1 MARALDTTIT
11 VFLFVFVLSLPHSIA
26 ATEIA
31 YGIAALAW
39 LIRLIAVRRG
49 PQASKL
55 YGSPLDLPILIYWIL
70 CGVSASMSPQPVLSW
85 TGMRKVGLIFVVL
98 VVAHNVHTIRRA
110 RQLIL
115 ALLLA
120 GLPNV
125 AYSLYQ
131 QTFGV
136 GLRLDNVVPGSVFHR
151 AGLFDRDTLL
161 AVDSRTIRRP
171 ADFIAHLRAKPPGE
185 PLRLVVAH
193 PEGLPVSIVIPAEHL
208 PRPAS
213 FEELGIRASRAR
225 PFRAGSIIRNH
236 VTYAV
241 ILQLLVALAFGLW
254 LARLW
259 RLTRTEFLDWPALG
273 LAGLW
278 LVFAVTLFLVLTRAP
293 WLAAIGACLLEL
305 WFHARRRWV
314 RALLPLVLVLAV
326 VGSDIALRHMRSV
339 GLFTVE
345 EGSTDYRR
353 LMWRDGLR
361 LIREHPWFGVGMNM
375 IRDRWQEFNL
385 EAYQKWGY
393 RDHFLSTPVQLAVD
407 LGLPAFAAWVVL
419 MAVYWFMLAGMV
431 SRARGQLDRTLYGLV
446 LGIFGAA
453 SGFLVTSLVH
463 YNFGDSLVVL
473 LFWFLCGLALTL
485 RRHLLPIPCAQSE
498 RSRGTGDSSL
508 RSEG

>member
-1 MARALDTTIT
+1 MSEATLTMARALDTTIT

-49 PQASKL
+49 PLASKL
-55 YGSPLDLPILIYWIL
+55 YSSPLDLPILIYWIL
-70 CGVSASMSPQPVLSW
+70 CGVSASMSPQPALSW
-85 TGMRKVGLIFVVL
+85 VGMRKVGLIFVVL
-98 VVAHNVHTIRRA
+98 VVAHNVHTVRRA

-115 ALLLA
+115 VLLLA

-131 QTFGV
+131 QTFGI
-136 GLRLDNVVPGSVFHR
+136 GLRIDSVTPGALFHR

-161 AVDSRTIRRP
+161 RVDGRTLRRP
-171 ADFIAHLRAKPPGE
+171 EDFLAHLQAKPPEE

-193 PEGLPVSIVIPAEHL
+193 PEGPPVGLVIAAERL
-208 PRPAS
+208 PRPPS
-213 FEELGIRASRAR
+213 FEALGIRASRGR

-259 RLTRTEFLDWPALG
+259 KRTRETFFKLPTLG
-273 LAGLW
+273 LAALW

-314 RALLPLVLVLAV
+314 RALVPLVLVLAV
-326 VGSDIALRHMRSV
+326 VGSDVALRHVRSV

-361 LIREHPWFGVGMNM
+361 LIREHPWFGVGMFM
-375 IRDRWQEFNL
+375 IRDHWQRFNL

-407 LGLPAFAAWVVL
+407 LGLPAFFAWVAL
-419 MAVYWFMLAGMV
+419 MAVYWFLLLGLLR
-431 SRARGQLDRTLYGLV
+431 RAQAQPEREAYGLL

-453 SGFLVTSLVH
+453 SGFLVTSIVH

-473 LFWFLCGLALTL
+473 LFWFLCGLALAL
-485 RRHLLPIPCAQSE
+485 RRQLAPQQS
-498 RSRGTGDSSL
+498 T
-508 RSEG
+508 